1 MKTRKTFTNQRQT
14 YTYHF
19 DNGDKVIIEP
29 GKSTTIYASGGSTV
43 VIDET
48 ITDVTIKRLHLND
61 DAEVRANLKYIN
73 CEDEKNRRKR
83 IENKKQWAMD
93 HPEQPQELNPYNHPE
108 RILSLDFFGSNCD
121 EDSDKSRL
129 QYQIAKEAD
138 SDNWLKEKTVEVRD
152 FVATLP
158 ETMQQT
164 YDLIFIKGYKQC
176 EMCKMLGLTK
186 GTVSERVKTLEKKI
200 KEKFC

>member
-1 MKTRKTFTNQRQT
+1 MKTRNTFTNQRQT

-48 ITDVTIKRLHLND
+48 ITDVTIKKLHLSD
-61 DAEVRANLKYIN
+61 DAEVRSNLKYIN

-83 IENKKQWAMD
+83 IENKKQWAKE

-138 SDNWLKEKTVEVRD
+138 SDNWLKEKMVEVRE

-164 YDLIFIKGYKQC
+164 YDLIFVKGYKQC

-186 GTVSERVKTLEKKI
+186 GTVSE
-200 KEKFC
+200 

>member
-1 MKTRKTFTNQRQT
+1 MRTRKTFTNQRQT

-48 ITDVTIKRLHLND
+48 ITDVTIKKLHLND

-83 IENKKQWAMD
+83 IENKKQWAKD
-93 HPEQPQELNPYNHPE
+93 HPEQSQELNPYNHPE
-108 RILSLDFFGSNCD
+108 RILSLDFFGSNGD

-138 SDNWLKEKTVEVRD
+138 SDNWLKEKVVEVRD

-200 KEKFC
+200 KQKFC

>member
-1 MKTRKTFTNQRQT
+1 MKTRKTSSNQRQT

-48 ITDVTIKRLHLND
+48 ITDVTIKKLHLSD
-61 DAEVRANLKYIN
+61 DAEVRSNLKYIN

-83 IENKKQWAMD
+83 IENKKQWAKD

-138 SDNWLKEKTVEVRD
+138 NDNWLKEKMVEIRE

-164 YDLIFIKGYKQC
+164 YDLIFVKGYKQC
-176 EMCKMLGLTK
+176 EMC
-186 GTVSERVKTLEKKI
+186 
-200 KEKFC
+200 

>member
-73 CEDEKNRRKR
+73 CEDEKNRRNR
-83 IENKKQWAMD
+83 IENKKQWAKD

-138 SDNWLKEKTVEVRD
+138 SDNWLKEKMVEVRE

-164 YDLIFIKGYKQC
+164 YDLIFVKGYKQC

>member
-1 MKTRKTFTNQRQT
+1 MKTRKTSSNQRQT

-29 GKSTTIYASGGSTV
+29 GKSTTIYASGGSAV

-48 ITDVTIKRLHLND
+48 ITDVTIKKFHLCD
-61 DAEVRANLKYIN
+61 DAEVRSNLKYIN
-73 CEDEKNRRKR
+73 CEDEKNRKKR
-83 IENKKQWAMD
+83 IGNKKQWAKD

-108 RILSLDFFGSNCD
+108 RILSLDFFGSNGD

-138 SDNWLKEKTVEVRD
+138 SDNWLEEK
-152 FVATLP
+152 
-158 ETMQQT
+158 
-164 YDLIFIKGYKQC
+164 
-176 EMCKMLGLTK
+176 
-186 GTVSERVKTLEKKI
+186 
-200 KEKFC
+200 